1 MWKSPVANN
10 GHQIPQHSIS
20 NNNNGSIVNNNN
32 GSMKPT
38 SSFWGHQAGIVVSGA
53 GNTNAVVT
61 TNSTSGGNSSN
72 NVDSKDSIRKDITE
86 DTYEVGIAN
95 DMRELELRLESE
107 LEEHDK
113 LWPHPEEITDIYA
126 NC

>member
-1 MWKSPVANN
+1 
-10 GHQIPQHSIS
+10 
-20 NNNNGSIVNNNN
+20 
-32 GSMKPT
+32 MKPT
-38 SSFWGHQAGIVVSGA
+38 SSFWGHQAGIVVSNP
-53 GNTNAVVT
+53 GNTNAVGITV
-61 TNSTSGGNSSN
+61 STSGSSSISN
-72 NVDSKDSIRKDITE
+72 NIDSKDSVRKDITE

-126 NC
+126 N

>member
-1 MWKSPVANN
+1 
-10 GHQIPQHSIS
+10 
-20 NNNNGSIVNNNN
+20 
-32 GSMKPT
+32 MKPT
-38 SSFWGHQAGIVVSGA
+38 SSFWGHQAGIVVSGP
-53 GNTNAVVT
+53 GNTNAVAINV
-61 TNSTSGGNSSN
+61 STSIINSN
-72 NVDSKDSIRKDITE
+72 NIDSKDSIRKDITE

-126 NC
+126 N